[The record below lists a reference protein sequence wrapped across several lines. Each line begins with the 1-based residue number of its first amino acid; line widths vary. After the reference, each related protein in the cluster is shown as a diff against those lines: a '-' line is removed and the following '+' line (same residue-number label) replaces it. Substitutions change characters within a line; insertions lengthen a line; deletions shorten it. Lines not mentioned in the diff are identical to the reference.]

1 MLKHYFRYFKYQL
14 CLLPCTF
21 SSHRPA
27 TEVEMAVE
35 GAVLLLSIFDHSTI
49 GSDQLAGMC
58 IVSCKDVPDS
68 TCDAQQRSMTLPLF
82 RFIDMT
88 FSFAEIEARANFGD
102 TKASHF
108 KSSVKKLLSYLPR
121 PRSTSRPRSGSLS
134 YLEERQAQ
142 AVQLS

>member
-1 MLKHYFRYFKYQL
+1 
-14 CLLPCTF
+14 
-21 SSHRPA
+21 
-27 TEVEMAVE
+27 MAVE

-58 IVSCKDVPDS
+58 VVPCKDVPDS
-68 TCDAQQRSMTLPLF
+68 TCDVQQQSMTLPLF

-88 FSFAEIEARANFGD
+88 FSFAEIESRAYFGD
-102 TKASHF
+102 TKASNF

-121 PRSTSRPRSGSLS
+121 PRSTSRSRSRSSSLS

-142 AVQLS
+142 AVQLSS